1 MSAAVFI
8 TIQPQQLL
16 LVCEKHSQ
24 GLKAF
29 LQIKGASDGA
39 LFHGLAAQVEIVKK
53 GFSNMNIGEKTWD
66 TLYSMSTITMK
77 NNKSALSVCLVY
89 IVGFLHKAIILAR

>member
-8 TIQPQQLL
+8 TTQLQQLL

-39 LFHGLAAQVEIVKK
+39 LFHGRAAQVEILQDHAGV
-53 GFSNMNIGEKTWD
+53 FVSSFDEH
-66 TLYSMSTITMK
+66 YFIT
-77 NNKSALSVCLVY
+77 
-89 IVGFLHKAIILAR
+89 